1 MGIDRLREDRVID
14 MRKVTYISNAGV
26 LVEIGNKKILI
37 DSLCDSKVPIYKATP
52 DEVKDKIV
60 GGVPPFD
67 GIDLMLFTHHHSDH
81 FEPKS
86 TAEFIKCQA
95 NVVLVSTGETIRR
108 LKTLDPS
115 VDESRLIVPDL
126 QAGEGKALEI
136 NGIRIQ
142 VISMVH
148 DGKDYQDVENFAYLL
163 EVDEKRILHVGDA
176 KPMTENYG
184 HLNLVEQSIDLL
196 LAPFPYVGIPAGQLV
211 IANQI
216 KPKKIAAIHLPY
228 KEKDKFNWIE
238 GTKKSF
244 GRVREQFVET
254 VFLEEIGETMVF

>member
-1 MGIDRLREDRVID
+1 MKDMG
-14 MRKVTYISNAGV
+14 KVTYISNAGM
-26 LVEIGNKKILI
+26 LVEMGDKKILI
-37 DSLCDSKVPIYKATP
+37 DSLCDSTVPIYKATP
-52 DEVKDKIV
+52 DEIKGKII
-60 GGVPPFD
+60 GGVSPFD

-86 TAEFIKCQA
+86 TVEFINCQPS
-95 NVVLVSTGETIRR
+95 VVLVSTGETIRR
-108 LKTLDPS
+108 LIAQDPS
-115 VDESRLIVPDL
+115 LDKNRLVVLDL
-126 QAGEGKALEI
+126 QVGEVKAFEI
-136 NGIRIQ
+136 NDIRIQ

-163 EVDEKRILHVGDA
+163 EVNGKRILHVGDA
-176 KPMTENYG
+176 KPMAENYG
-184 HLNLVEQSIDLL
+184 HLNLIEQSIDLL
-196 LAPFPYVGIPAGQLV
+196 LVPFPYVGIPSGQLV

-228 KEKDKFNWIE
+228 KEKDRFNWIE

-254 VFLEEIGETMVF
+254 VFLEEVGDSIIF